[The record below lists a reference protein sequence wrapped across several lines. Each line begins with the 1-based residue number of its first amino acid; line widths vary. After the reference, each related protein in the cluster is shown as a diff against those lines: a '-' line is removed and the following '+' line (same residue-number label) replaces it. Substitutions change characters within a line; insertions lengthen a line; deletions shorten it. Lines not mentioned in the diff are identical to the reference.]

1 MHVLNVVVKSV
12 VKSVNVIIYVILYV
26 NTYQVTPVSLQ
37 EVLSVRTGTLMDEPI
52 PCSNKVDIRV
62 LGNITQ
68 LTYRML
74 FITVNAFKFGHSI
87 K

>member
-1 MHVLNVVVKSV
+1 MM
-12 VKSVNVIIYVILYV
+12 YVILNV

-37 EVLSVRTGTLMDEPI
+37 EVLSVRTGTLMNEPI
-52 PCSNKVDIRV
+52 PCANKVDIRV

-68 LTYRML
+68 LSNQVL
-74 FITVNAFKFGHSI
+74 FVTVNAFKFGHSI

>member
-1 MHVLNVVVKSV
+1 M
-12 VKSVNVIIYVILYV
+12 
-26 NTYQVTPVSLQ
+26 TPVSLQ

-52 PCSNKVDIRV
+52 PCANKVDIRV

-68 LTYRML
+68 LSYQMH
-74 FITVNAFKFGHSI
+74 FVTVNAFKFGHSI